1 MAEDR
6 LSLCIPIDVARAF
19 DSTVSQAQ
27 IGADT
32 FQNTPDDDDYLASL
46 IEDAEDEWRV
56 QTDDTMQIS
65 RVGVSGQRTTF
76 EQATYKISGHK
87 LTKATFTGV
96 TTEYLPDEDY
106 IMLEQ
111 SNILP
116 FDSSAGD
123 AVYFYKGLDE
133 TGDGWEE
140 ITTDE
145 NDIWQILDYREG
157 RFVFQPTRLRE
168 EYFDTFGSA
177 FGSVPSALKHLRFAI
192 SYRYGA
198 LGGSRGRATSTE
210 LSAGL
215 TDTETGTVSVADGAR
230 FPTGSD
236 SNAIVVLIDREYLRV
251 EPDPA
256 NDQMNIVERGVRGT
270 TAASHDSGDRV
281 QYTPPAIRKAVASRA
296 GMQLIGSSQYQDWL
310 PDTESSLDKGDV
322 YDNLESVWTTTV
334 DAMSG

>member
-6 LSLCIPIDVARAF
+6 LSLAIPIDVARAF

-32 FQNTPDDDDYLASL
+32 FQSSTDDTDLLASM

-56 QTDDTMQIS
+56 MTDDTMQIS

-140 ITTDE
+140 ITDDE
-145 NDIWQILDYREG
+145 NDVWQILDYREG

-210 LSAGL
+210 LGAGL
-215 TDTETGTVSVADGAR
+215 TDTETGT
-230 FPTGSD
+230 
-236 SNAIVVLIDREYLRV
+236 
-251 EPDPA
+251 A

-270 TAASHDSGDRV
+270 TATSHDSGDRV